1 MRHVI
6 VAVIPGAPGHLLR
19 APQLYSLAHLPK
31 AETFI
36 DGQRDLC
43 VWK

>member
-6 VAVIPGAPGHLLR
+6 VAVISGAPGHLLR